1 VNIAYAGEGRTET
14 VLFEEIVEARSDG
27 AGITKGDQLLTG
39 YTGNYIRV
47 YVPVDGTDEDGTV
60 TAGGAKS
67 GDFAEIRLES
77 IYCDGVTASV
87 VE

>member
-1 VNIAYAGEGRTET
+1 MNIAYAGEGRAET

-47 YVPVDGTDEDGTV
+47 YVPVDGAAEDGTV
-60 TAGGAKS
+60 TAGGAKP
-67 GDFAEIRLES
+67 GDFAKIRLES
-77 IYCDGVTASV
+77 IYCDGIAASV
-87 VE
+87 IK